1 VVSSAGTPAQRR
13 AIFPCGAEWCRMAHH
28 FTPLPTMTE
37 RTRFTIACD
46 VDVYEAV
53 ADLAHVSGVS
63 MSRCIGDWLRD
74 TAEAAQMTAIR
85 VNEVRK
91 SPEEALRA
99 YTAATARAMPEMLD
113 KLDRTAWGS
122 VRRSLGLAGPGE
134 RGGAGATEGRPL
146 RRGSGTGAGSA
157 RAGVPAKP
165 APPSSNTGGKSPGK
179 TLGSA

>member
-1 VVSSAGTPAQRR
+1 
-13 AIFPCGAEWCRMAHH
+13 
-28 FTPLPTMTE
+28 MTE

-46 VDVYEAV
+46 VDVYEAF

-99 YTAATARAMPEMLD
+99 YTSGAAYAAFREKDLGTLEVG
-113 KLDRTAWGS
+113 KLADLVIIDRDI
-122 VRRSLGLAGPGE
+122 VEDGPDSIADAKVELTMVGGRIVYEREKGE
-134 RGGAGATEGRPL
+134 NGESTPH
-146 RRGSGTGAGSA
+146 
-157 RAGVPAKP
+157 P
-165 APPSSNTGGKSPGK
+165 
-179 TLGSA
+179 

>member
-1 VVSSAGTPAQRR
+1 
-13 AIFPCGAEWCRMAHH
+13 
-28 FTPLPTMTE
+28 MTE

-46 VDVYEAV
+46 VDVYEAF

-99 YTAATARAMPEMLD
+99 YTAATARAMPE
-113 KLDRTAWGS
+113 S
-122 VRRSLGLAGPGE
+122 
-134 RGGAGATEGRPL
+134 AT
-146 RRGSGTGAGSA
+146 TTNAA
-157 RAGVPAKP
+157 RAIDEYLMG
-165 APPSSNTGGKSPGK
+165 SSALPR
-179 TLGSA
+179 